1 MIIEVCANGLESA
14 LRAEAAGAH
23 RIELCSE
30 LSVGGLTP
38 SEGCIKAVL
47 EVVKI
52 PVHVLVRPRS
62 GPFTYNGVEW
72 KQMEAEL
79 DSVLSA
85 GVQGVVWGALTSDF
99 AVDTKALEQVLKRL
113 EESNTRPYFTFHRA
127 IDWVQDRN
135 KSLKELTHYPIDCV
149 LSSGGAVSAEQAL
162 TTLIN
167 DQSVLDGIDLMPGG
181 GVHAG
186 NVSLF
191 KAAGFRAVHFS
202 GTAFEERE
210 IGEEGRPSLPF
221 NQSELVEEFRVRVS
235 SEDRLRQVF
244 EIVKSE

>member
-14 LRAEAAGAH
+14 LRAEAAGVH

-38 SEGCIKAVL
+38 SAGCIKAVL
-47 EVVKI
+47 EAVKI

-62 GPFTYNGVEW
+62 GPFTYNTLEW

-79 DSVLSA
+79 DSVLAA
-85 GVQGVVWGALTSDF
+85 GAQGIVWGALTPDF
-99 AVDTKALEQVLKRL
+99 AVDTNALEKVLKRV
-113 EESNTRPYFTFHRA
+113 EKAEVRPSFTFHRA
-127 IDWVQDRN
+127 IDWVKDRN

-162 TTLIN
+162 TTLID
-167 DQSVLDGIDLMPGG
+167 DQLVLDQIDLMPGG

-191 KAAGFRAVHFS
+191 KTAGFRAVHFS
-202 GTAFEERE
+202 GTAFEERG
-210 IGEEGRPSLPF
+210 IGEEERPSLPF

-235 SEDRLRQVF
+235 SEERLRQVF